1 MDSQKKHLR
10 HIMLYCFKKDDSP
23 NDTTEICTVYG
34 NGTTITILSIHNWF
48 KRFKAGS
55 FDLKNEGHPAATR
68 FYQGQIR

>member
-1 MDSQKKHLR
+1 
-10 HIMLYCFKKDDSP
+10 MLYCFKKDDSP

-34 NGTTITILSIHNWF
+34 NGATIVTILSIHNWF